1 MDNNDC
7 RIAYTELASNG
18 VVGYRPTTISSDD
31 TAFAFRMPVEEHGGG
46 DPSSQYMYS
55 VPVGET
61 VVFTCAND
69 EEKLLY
75 QNMPIRP
82 DSTLNF
88 FTWSCPLFDN
98 NIQTRETLF
107 ELPLSCSN
115 NNSGSGQVRRALR
128 GSLSQTLN

>member
-18 VVGYRPTTISSDD
+18 VVGYRPTKISSDD
-31 TAFAFRMPVEEHGGG
+31 TAFAFRMPVEEHGG

-88 FTWSCPLFDN
+88 FTWSCPFDN
-98 NIQTRETLF
+98 IQRETLF
-107 ELPLSCSN
+107 EVPLSCS

-128 GSLSQTLN
+128 GSQLN